1 MSVPGQSSELSV
13 GENPT
18 GVRMSRPLRTQLCV
32 EGGNADTMPEGG
44 RHQAVTQVNVWSP
57 EITNMSEADALHVR
71 GRQHNLC
78 RYWRGRE
85 SSLTGSEATA
95 WCQRIEQGTWES
107 PRETHEQRG

>member
-1 MSVPGQSSELSV
+1 MSVPGQSSEPSV

-32 EGGNADTMPEGG
+32 RSGNANTMPEGG
-44 RHQAVTQVNVWSP
+44 RHQAVTQVNVLSP
-57 EITNMSEADALHVR
+57 EINNMSEADALHFR

-78 RYWRGRE
+78 RYGRGRE

-95 WCQRIEQGTWES
+95 WCQTVEQGTLGGSE
-107 PRETHEQRG
+107 GDLGD